1 MRINNKDVKEN
12 AGGWLGSFY
21 TLAREVMEAWTRM
34 LTVEMETH
42 VDRLEVC
49 FESKANKIF

>member
-1 MRINNKDVKEN
+1 MRISNKDVKEN
-12 AGGWLGSFY
+12 AGGMLGSFY
-21 TLAREVMEAWTRM
+21 MLAGEVMEAGTRI
-34 LTVEMETH
+34 LTVEVEKH

>member
-1 MRINNKDVKEN
+1 MRINNEDVKEN
-12 AGGWLGSFY
+12 AGGLLGSVY
-21 TLAREVMEAWTRM
+21 TLAGEVMEAWTR
-34 LTVEMETH
+34 LLIVEVEKH